1 MRRRNKAPKRS
12 DSLTYQ
18 YRRHDDVSMWSAT
31 SQPQKTTIW
40 RLIKLHSNDK
50 LLEKIT
56 SSSYHMEQKT
66 FIEASY
72 IYNVHTGENIFLQLL
87 LLKVCKSLRFGQIRK
102 LRGYLVCM
110 SLLLLLWRREDQL
123 NTVYVKH
130 I

>member
-1 MRRRNKAPKRS
+1 
-12 DSLTYQ
+12 
-18 YRRHDDVSMWSAT
+18 
-31 SQPQKTTIW
+31 
-40 RLIKLHSNDK
+40 
-50 LLEKIT
+50 
-56 SSSYHMEQKT
+56 MEQKT